1 MGGAV
6 VRFDPK
12 PVLDLAQRQLL
23 DAGWVEAE
31 HNQFRHDVVASR
43 QRIADRCGV
52 TPRTV
57 HRWYSGVQL
66 SERTADRVAIAL
78 GTHPA
83 LLWPEWAEW
92 ADLLNNCPKEA

>member
-1 MGGAV
+1 
-6 VRFDPK
+6 VRFDAE
-12 PVLDLAQRQLL
+12 PVLDLTQRQLL

-31 HNQFRHDVVASR
+31 RNQFRFDVVASR

-57 HRWYSGVQL
+57 QRWCDGVQL

-83 LLWPEWAEW
+83 LLWPEWA
-92 ADLLNNCPKEA
+92 DLFNNCPKEA